1 MLKDSGVERDTESLV
16 RLISGINLILI
27 IVQFVLFSYLLG
39 NTYSNSFHKFPEEV
53 RLLLIVL
60 PISSSYLLTYL
71 SFFYKKGY
79 FPKGILEFKFG
90 KGPWIYFNDMRGYLI
105 RKFIMIPLSIETMSL
120 MGGLL
125 SIKFATIPLLFLWM
139 VYPISLSLLL
149 IRKSSLYSEK
159 IDTITNLFKEL
170 NEDIRKCRI
179 IYADEEFLL
188 KENYI
193 LKKSRSKIVVSKID
207 HIEYF
212 GYAPPNRIFIEV
224 NKNPVFFRCKDTK
237 KAFKVLTKYLRDS
250 EKDAEKAAYSYIY
263 TLSITSKVRE
273 SLNIVLNLTAF
284 FFTVSSFLVLFVV

>member
-1 MLKDSGVERDTESLV
+1 MLKGSNVEKDTESLL
-16 RLISGINLILI
+16 RLISGINLILVI
-27 IVQFVLFSYLLG
+27 IQLALFFYLLR
-39 NTYSNSFHKFPEEV
+39 NTYPNGFYKFPEEV
-53 RLLLIVL
+53 RLLLTIL

-79 FPKGILEFKFG
+79 FPKGILEFKFE
-90 KGPWIYFNDMRGYLI
+90 KGPWVCFNNMRGYLI
-105 RKFIMIPLSIETMSL
+105 RKFIMIPLAIEMISL

-125 SIKFATIPLLFLWM
+125 SLKFAIVPFLFLWM
-139 VYPISLSLLL
+139 IYPLSLSLLL
-149 IRKSSLYSEK
+149 IKKSSLYSEK
-159 IDTITNLFKEL
+159 IDTITNLLKEL

-193 LKKSRSKIVVSKID
+193 IKKSRSKMVVSKID
-207 HIEYF
+207 YIEYF

-237 KAFKVLTKYLRDS
+237 KAFKVLTKYLRNS
-250 EKDAEKAAYSYIY
+250 EKDAEKAPYSYIY

-273 SLNIVLNLTAF
+273 GLNIVLNLAAF